1 MMKKTILN
9 LFLKDLP
16 QQNQLLKE
24 SKIILN
30 FLIKILSSSSSNNNN
45 IRLIKLK
52 YLDQGLKL
60 QQKKVGYERKIIIA
74 FFSI

>member
-30 FLIKILSSSSSNNNN
+30 FLIKILSSSSNNNN

-60 QQKKVGYERKIIIA
+60 QQKKVGYERIIIIA